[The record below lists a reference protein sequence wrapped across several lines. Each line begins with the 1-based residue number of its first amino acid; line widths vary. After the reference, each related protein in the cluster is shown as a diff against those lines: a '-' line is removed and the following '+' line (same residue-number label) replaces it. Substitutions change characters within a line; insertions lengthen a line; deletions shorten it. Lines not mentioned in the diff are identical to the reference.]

1 LGVLLLVGVVADAL
15 GIADALSRG
24 MPAFKSHED
33 TDAWRLATELKE
45 WVFRIIKRPSVAKH
59 FRFCDDIGRSA
70 RSAPANIAEGF
81 WRGRERPRENAKFV
95 SYALGSLGETKNHLR
110 DAVVEKYIEENEYNA
125 IIALNVRALQVTE
138 GWLTYLRSV
147 HPSDDTDTKP
157 EKK

>member
-1 LGVLLLVGVVADAL
+1 
-15 GIADALSRG
+15 
-24 MPAFKSHED
+24 MPTFKSHED

-45 WVFRIIKRPSVAKH
+45 WVFQIIKRPSVAKH

-81 WRGRERPRENAKFV
+81 WRGKERPRENAKFV

-110 DAVVEKYIEENEYNA
+110 DAFMEKYIDENEYNA

-138 GWLTYLRSV
+138 GWHAYWRSL
-147 HPSDDTDTKP
+147 PASGDADK
-157 EKK
+157 